1 MPGTRAAAAAVAMG
15 LAAAGCGA
23 GDDET
28 DEFREG
34 YNAAVER
41 LNDLT
46 SGGQELASRPGGEI
60 SREFGRI
67 ADATEQ
73 TRERLGELEP
83 PEDAEDE
90 FDRLL
95 AAIDRWVKDL
105 RAAAEAARREN
116 REGFAEAVERLSES
130 DVEQS
135 EAEEAFRKAVDG

>member
-1 MPGTRAAAAAVAMG
+1 MPGTQAAALAVAMA
-15 LAAAGCGA
+15 LAAGGCGA

-28 DEFREG
+28 GEFRDG

-46 SGGQELASRPGGEI
+46 SGSQDLATKPGAQI

-73 TRERLGELEP
+73 TRARLQELEP
-83 PEDAEDE
+83 PEDAKDE

-95 AAIDRWVKDL
+95 AAIERWVKDL
-105 RAAAEAARREN
+105 RAAADAARREN
-116 REGFAEAVERLSES
+116 REGFAEAVERLAES
-130 DVEQS
+130 GAEQR
-135 EAEEAFRKAVDG
+135 EAEKALKDAVDG